1 MDALRKA
8 SRSSLML
15 HQSIAQ
21 SMDLN
26 ASDAEGVDY
35 LKEMGPTA
43 AGALSGSG
51 LSARNH
57 AHLLK
62 PSRPHRRDKI
72 RSG

>member
-8 SRSSLML
+8 SRSSVML

-35 LKEMGPTA
+35 LKEMGPPPR
-43 AGALSGSG
+43 ALS
-51 LSARNH
+51 A
-57 AHLLK
+57 A
-62 PSRPHRRDKI
+62 PVCRRGTTRI
-72 RSG
+72 S